1 MANIAGDNSIV
12 TEEGVLDSS
21 VIVTPTVTTD
31 LADYQ
36 PGSTAIITA
45 SNFIVGS
52 TISFQVSH
60 VLDSGSDGQYGT
72 LDDVTDATANASG
85 ATPLGRQSDEGFTQR
100 AHSFIKQSRA
110 GNAHLKNLGKNIL

>member
-1 MANIAGDNSIV
+1 MSNITGDNIV
-12 TEEGVLDSS
+12 TEEGVLDNS

-45 SNFIVGS
+45 NNFIVGS

-60 VLDSGSDGQYGT
+60 VLDSGSDGQHGT
-72 LDDVTDATANASG
+72 LDEVTDATANASG
-85 ATPLGRQSDEGFTQR
+85 ATHLGRTER
-100 AHSFIKQSRA
+100 
-110 GNAHLKNLGKNIL
+110 